1 MFFLFSS
8 SAFVWEKKQANLFQL
23 FRGTLKHRN
32 RGVLEVGGFKN
43 TLQRQEAPVVLSLC
57 GQEETKTL
65 VKMLTRNL
73 HFSNFAGLEN
83 PPLLAFLL
91 SCHPHHPSLP
101 PVPSKKALECG
112 GKGSHCKVTLIGV
125 QILPLLLSCP
135 MTLGE
140 QCHQWSLGS
149 TIYKILLLLFSRV

>member
-1 MFFLFSS
+1 M
-8 SAFVWEKKQANLFQL
+8 
-23 FRGTLKHRN
+23 
-32 RGVLEVGGFKN
+32 
-43 TLQRQEAPVVLSLC
+43 LSLC
-57 GQEETKTL
+57 GREETKTL
-65 VKMLTRNL
+65 VKMLTPNP
-73 HFSNFAGLEN
+73 HFFNFAGLEK

-112 GKGSHCKVTLIGV
+112 GKGSHSKVTLTGV
-125 QILPLLLSCP
+125 HILLLLLSCP

-149 TIYKILLLLFSRV
+149 IINKILLLLFSH